1 MVSSTGMT
9 CPIWAWVASLY
20 WRQNSMM
27 FTPCWPRAVP
37 TGGAGVACPAR
48 IWSLTMAETF
58 LRLRPAGVPFGI
70 DLHLLRFQR
79 PLRTSRSV
87 GFEVR
92 LSPPGRRSEEH
103 TSELQSHHDLV
114 CRLLLEKK

>member
-79 PLRTSRSV
+79 PFGPPARLGSRSGLRHLV
-87 GFEVR
+87 EGQLHRR
-92 LSPPGRRSEEH
+92 LAVE
-103 TSELQSHHDLV
+103 DV
-114 CRLLLEKK
+114 